1 MDIQNPKL
9 RLCVFLQE
17 RISKIESKI
26 IINISSLYKNAYDR
40 PCCSDK
46 EKSSVKKMKTIINRC
61 YDKYM
66 STKDIIDDFGF
77 ITFARDF
84 KYLGSVIS
92 YDLDDSSGICL
103 RI

>member
-1 MDIQNPKL
+1 
-9 RLCVFLQE
+9 
-17 RISKIESKI
+17 
-26 IINISSLYKNAYDR
+26 
-40 PCCSDK
+40 
-46 EKSSVKKMKTIINRC
+46 MKTIINRC

-77 ITFARDF
+77 ITFAREF